1 MSNRTS
7 PHLLLFVLIVFT
19 LGITKQDFKTTSIL
33 GFFIFASIAIFL
45 RISDRNPL
53 TQTSMMPCETQ
64 ISVISLQLPFFF
76 SICRIRGNRDSP
88 YGKNNENE
96 VVNFTVL

>member
-19 LGITKQDFKTTSIL
+19 LGITEQDFKTTSIS

-53 TQTSMMPCETQ
+53 TRTSMMPCETQ
-64 ISVISLQLPFFF
+64 ISSSSWDPRL
-76 SICRIRGNRDSP
+76 GNRDSP